1 MDKIPILALLSLL
14 MVSLPNTAFAYTT
27 YRLKKEG
34 TIQPNLAVVLENGTA
49 ASTEISVN
57 GTTANVTVS
66 CVHMLAPIVN
76 PNFTDGSGTDAY
88 NWTETPSTNIA
99 VEWDSTSENT
109 RFYIQ
114 AANVIEEAT
123 CYQDFNYSGT
133 TASADLTFNYT
144 VDSWENPPPDTAT
157 MKVQLRHPNATVLD
171 VWPHTPTGTES
182 WTWVSVNV
190 TDYFDQM
197 GAYRLILY
205 LYVDTPEAAKLYSLR
220 WDDVGIKIETK
231 GMEYD
236 YVLKAVSDESY
247 DQNIRLDL
255 YDNSNIGRLSN
266 CTIWFYNATTSS
278 VQIQI
283 IDGSISRST
292 GDWYS
297 LPASEERRI
306 ALFAEESS
314 SGSSA
319 LYMRLEAVKG
329 NSIIYTCLIK
339 VTVD

>member
-1 MDKIPILALLSLL
+1 M
-14 MVSLPNTAFAYTT
+14 SLPNTAFAYTT
-27 YRLKKEG
+27 YRLKNES
-34 TIQPNLAVVLENGTA
+34 TIQPNLAVVLGNGTA
-49 ASTEISVN
+49 TSTEISVN
-57 GTTANVTVS
+57 GTIANFTVS
-66 CVHMLAPIVN
+66 CVHALTPILN
-76 PNFTDGSGTDAY
+76 QNFTDGSGTDAY
-88 NWTETPSTNIA
+88 NWTESPSTNIA
-99 VEWDSTSENT
+99 VEWNSTNEN
-109 RFYIQ
+109 RLFYIE
-114 AANVIEEAT
+114 ASSVVEEAT

-144 VDSWENPPPDTAT
+144 VDTWQLPAPDSAT
-157 MKVQLRHPNATVLD
+157 MKVQLRLPNTTVFD
-171 VWPHTPTGTES
+171 VWTHSPTGTES

-190 TDYFDQM
+190 ADYLDQM
-197 GAYRLILY
+197 GTYRLILY
-205 LYVDTPEAAKLYSLR
+205 LYVDTAAQAALYSFC
-220 WDDVGIKIETK
+220 WDDVGVKIETK

-236 YVLKAVSDESY
+236 YVLQAVSEESS

-255 YDNSNIGRLSN
+255 YGNSNIGRLSN

-283 IDGSISRST
+283 IDGSISKST

-297 LPASEERRI
+297 LPASGERRI
-306 ALFAEESS
+306 ALFSEESS
-314 SGSSA
+314 SGSSV